1 MDVKAEVAT
10 VMDDVVS
17 WRRHLHERPEIGFDL
32 KGTLAYVSAQLD
44 AMGIPHEVNDEHSYV
59 IGWIRGSEGG
69 RTVALRADMDA
80 LPVQEETGLEFA
92 SKVPGRMHACGHD
105 AHTAML
111 LGVAKVLEAHKG
123 DIKGTVKLVFQPAE
137 ELGTGSKVLCE
148 DGVMSDVDEIAGLHV
163 GNISEEAKPGD
174 LVFSLGPM
182 MATMDKFTLKVIGH
196 GAHGSTP
203 QASVDP
209 ITIAAYIVSGLQEVI
224 SREKDPRNP
233 AVVSVGKIRGGSA
246 FNIIPDTVEMEGT
259 ARTLTNE
266 DRDFIERRIGEVA

>member
-111 LGVAKVLEAHKG
+111 LGVAKVL
-123 DIKGTVKLVFQPAE
+123 
-137 ELGTGSKVLCE
+137 
-148 DGVMSDVDEIAGLHV
+148 
-163 GNISEEAKPGD
+163 
-174 LVFSLGPM
+174 
-182 MATMDKFTLKVIGH
+182 
-196 GAHGSTP
+196 
-203 QASVDP
+203 
-209 ITIAAYIVSGLQEVI
+209 
-224 SREKDPRNP
+224 
-233 AVVSVGKIRGGSA
+233 
-246 FNIIPDTVEMEGT
+246 
-259 ARTLTNE
+259 
-266 DRDFIERRIGEVA
+266 